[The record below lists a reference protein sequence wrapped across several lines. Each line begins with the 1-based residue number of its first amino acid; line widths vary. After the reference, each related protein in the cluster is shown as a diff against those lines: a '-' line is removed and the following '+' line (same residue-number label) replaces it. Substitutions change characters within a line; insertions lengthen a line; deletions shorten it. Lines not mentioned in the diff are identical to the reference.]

1 MKIKFVNL
9 KKQWNK
15 ERKDLLKII
24 DRTINSGD
32 WVGGKNIQLFDDLEF
47 AQSRTY
53 KNESFNY

>member
-1 MKIKFVNL
+1 MKVKFVNL

-32 WVGGKNIQLFDDLEF
+32 WVGGKNIQLFEKKISKILI
-47 AQSRTY
+47 
-53 KNESFNY
+53 

>member
-1 MKIKFVNL
+1 MKVKFVNL

-32 WVGGKNIQLFDDLEF
+32 WVGGKKHSTF
-47 AQSRTY
+47 
-53 KNESFNY
+53 

>member
-32 WVGGKNIQLFDDLEF
+32 WVGGK
-47 AQSRTY
+47 T
-53 KNESFNY
+53 FNF